1 MGFQPCEHHGIVF
14 ALNALQ
20 AEVKALKRLQA
31 EIAAKDIRKEKPPGR
46 NATPARLASFRESFK
61 FSDCLDAKFAI
72 MGQGFIKIGG
82 AREHNLK
89 NITLAIPRDKLVVIT
104 GLSGSGK
111 SSLAFDTIYAEGQ
124 RKYVESLSAY
134 ARQFLDQM
142 QKPEVDFIEGLS
154 PAVAIEQRSSGSS
167 PRSIIATTTEI
178 YDYLRLL
185 FAHVGQAHCPETG
198 VPIVPQTTSDIVD
211 KILSL
216 PPRARVMILAPV
228 VRGQKGEFRDVV
240 ERLSREG
247 FVRARVDG
255 ELVELAS
262 DGAGPRVRLDAKE
275 KHTIEAIVDRLVI
288 DPRVRVR
295 LSDSV
300 ETALKWG
307 EGVLLTLH
315 QLPEGASKVQSPK
328 SKVASESPAPRASS
342 LAADS
347 WIETLH
353 SNRNFSPATG
363 KSYEL
368 LTPKHFSFNAPSG
381 ACVVCHG
388 LGQKMVFDESLVV
401 PDHEKS
407 LDGGAILPWRRGGK
421 RMIVY
426 YKALLRGVAANY
438 RMNLETPYKDLPED
452 FKRVLMW
459 GSGGT
464 EIEFHFWRAGKVSA
478 IKRPFEGV
486 IPHLE
491 RLYHESES
499 EFTRNRL
506 KAFMSPQFCDAC
518 NGQRLKPEILAVTLG
533 TDEDVLRIACSVPK
547 QVGGNESSNESR
559 GTQTAIRI
567 PGLSIMDVCSLSV
580 DKADEFFADLKLSE
594 FQERVA
600 REIIKEIRSRLGFLK
615 NVGLGYLT
623 LNRESGTL
631 SGGEAQRIRLAT
643 QIGAGLVGV
652 LYILDEPSIGLHQ
665 RDNDRLLRTLEE
677 LRDLGNSVLVV
688 EHDADTIRHADYVVD
703 LGPGAGV
710 HGGEVVAVGTLD
722 ELLSNPRSLTAKY
735 LTGELTI
742 PVPRQRVKP
751 SAERG
756 WLQVVGARENN
767 LKNIDAR
774 IPLGA
779 LTCVTGVSGSG
790 KSTLVDDILR
800 RALFRKFYGSKE
812 RPGAHRALK
821 GFEDLDKVIVI
832 DQTPIGRTPRSNP
845 ATYTGMFNAI
855 RDLFARL
862 PAARI
867 RGYGAGRFSFNVKGG
882 RCEKCEGDGLIKIE
896 MHFLPPVYVICE
908 ACSGRRYNR
917 ETLEITYKGKN
928 IADVLDMTVDEA
940 VAFFRAVPQI
950 YEPLLTLAEVGLG
963 YIGLGQSGTTLS
975 GGEAQRVKLAA
986 ELSRKATG
994 KTLYI
999 LDEPT
1004 TGLHF
1009 HDVAK
1014 LLEVL
1019 FKLRASGNTLLV
1031 IEHNLDVIKTA
1042 DWIIDLGPEGGD
1054 AGGRIV
1060 AQGPPEE
1067 VARRAESY
1075 TGQYLSRVLS

>member
-1 MGFQPCEHHGIVF
+1 VSKEF
-14 ALNALQ
+14 
-20 AEVKALKRLQA
+20 
-31 EIAAKDIRKEKPPGR
+31 IR
-46 NATPARLASFRESFK
+46 
-61 FSDCLDAKFAI
+61 
-72 MGQGFIKIGG
+72 IGG

-89 NITLAIPRDKLVVIT
+89 NLTLTIPRDKLVVIT

-142 QKPEVDFIEGLS
+142 RKPDVDFIEGLS
-154 PAVAIEQRSSGSS
+154 PAIAIEQRSSGSG

-185 FAHVGQAHCPETG
+185 YAHVGQPHCPETG
-198 VPIVPQTTSDIVD
+198 VPIVTQTTSDIVD
-211 KILSL
+211 KILAL
-216 PPRARVMILAPV
+216 PPRSRVMVLAPV

-255 ELVELAS
+255 TLVELA
-262 DGAGPRVRLDAKE
+262 DGVRVRLDPK
-275 KHTIEAIVDRLVI
+275 KDHTIEAVVDRLVI
-288 DPRVRVR
+288 DEKIRVR

-315 QLPEGASKVQSPK
+315 QRPEDPSKTQGSK
-328 SKVASESPAPRASS
+328 SKADPATPHPQPSTSDTAT
-342 LAADS
+342 

-353 SNRNFSPATG
+353 SNRNLSPATG
-363 KSYEL
+363 KSYEPP
-368 LTPKHFSFNAPSG
+368 TPKHFSFNAPAG
-381 ACVVCHG
+381 ACPVCHG
-388 LGQKMVFDESLVV
+388 LGQKMVFDEALVV
-401 PDHEKS
+401 PDPDKS
-407 LDGGAILPWRRGGK
+407 LEQGAVLSWRRGGK
-421 RMIVY
+421 RMVVY
-426 YKALLRGVAANY
+426 YKSILRAVAAHCNVSQ
-438 RMNLETPYKDLPED
+438 ETPYKDLPDD
-452 FKRVLMW
+452 FKRILMR
-459 GSGGT
+459 GSGEA
-464 EIEFHFWRAGKVSA
+464 EIEFNFWRAGKMSK
-478 IKRPFEGV
+478 ITRPFEGV
-486 IPHLE
+486 LPNLA

-518 NGQRLKPEILAVTLG
+518 NGRRLKPEILAVTLG
-533 TDEDVLRIACSVPK
+533 AGDPDPKSQIANRKS
-547 QVGGNESSNESR
+547 Q
-559 GTQTAIRI
+559 I

-580 DKADEFFADLKLSE
+580 EKADAFFGTLRLDE
-594 FQERVA
+594 FQEKIA
-600 REIIKEIRSRLGFLK
+600 REIIKEIRARLGFLR

-623 LNRESGTL
+623 LDRESGTL

-665 RDNDRLLRTLEE
+665 RDNDRLLRTLQG
-677 LRDLGNSVLVV
+677 LRDIGNSVLVV
-688 EHDADTIRHADYVVD
+688 EHDADTIRHADYVLD

-710 HGGEVVAVGTLD
+710 RGGELVAAGTLD
-722 ELLSNPRSLTAKY
+722 ELLANPHSLTAKY
-735 LTGELTI
+735 LTGELSI
-742 PVPRQRVKP
+742 PMPKHRVRP
-751 SAERG
+751 SPERG
-756 WLQVVGARENN
+756 WLEILGARENN

-774 IPLGA
+774 IPLGT

-800 RALFRKFYGSKE
+800 RTLFRKFFGSKD
-812 RPGAHRALK
+812 RPGTHRALQ
-821 GFEDLDKVIVI
+821 GFENLDKVIVI

-855 RDLFARL
+855 RDLFSRL
-862 PAARI
+862 PSARI
-867 RGYGAGRFSFNVKGG
+867 RGYDAGRFSFNVKGG

-896 MHFLPPVYVICE
+896 MHFLPPVYVTCE
-908 ACSGRRYNR
+908 ACNGCRYNR

-928 IADVLDMTVDEA
+928 IADVLDLTVDEA
-940 VAFFRAVPQI
+940 AAFFRAVPQI
-950 YEPLLTLAEVGLG
+950 SEPLLTLAEVGLG
-963 YIGLGQSGTTLS
+963 YIRLGQSGTTLS
-975 GGEAQRVKLAA
+975 GGEAQRVKLAS

-994 KTLYI
+994 RTLYI

-1054 AGGRIV
+1054 AGGQIV
-1060 AQGPPEE
+1060 AQGTPEQ
-1067 VARRAESY
+1067 VAGCAGSY
-1075 TGQYLSRVLS
+1075 TGQYLGRLLAPR